1 MADGGIMKGIKIV
14 ATALFVALA
23 LLLFSVGRLVLG
35 TATTTTNIMLVV
47 AAVAVI
53 ALIAIINIVP
63 FKDEI

>member
-1 MADGGIMKGIKIV
+1 MKGIKIV

-35 TATTTTNIMLVV
+35 TATTATNIMLGV

-63 FKDEI
+63 FKDDI